1 MKKVFIYF
9 LSVISYRIGLVSFFY
24 FLNRRA
30 KRIIT
35 FHNVLPDGLFRKGVA
50 NGVSC
55 DLSSFLKI
63 IKECRKRFPVSN
75 DLLDPTTLT
84 ITFDDGYLNQYT
96 TAFKVLKE
104 RNLPAYVFVSDMRKE
119 ELLIDKLLH
128 WVAEVPIDLIPDG
141 NRSKYWVEE
150 IWPRFVADF
159 ERMGRTVFEELD
171 KAYPYAKI
179 RSSLPVAYCRER
191 LTRIPDECLDE
202 MRNAGWAVGW
212 HTVSHYPLSR
222 LSEDILKKELDS
234 PNEFRNVCLSYPYGN
249 PAEVGSGT
257 VRMAKAFGYPCAVS
271 NTNTDPA
278 NKSSFFLPRMSLPA
292 NKYRLHFR
300 LSGLEHFIKY
310 GHLLPIIEKT
320 K

>member
-1 MKKVFIYF
+1 MKTLVVRVIAF
-9 LSVISYRIGLVSFFY
+9 LAYVTGLDSLFY
-24 FLNRRA
+24 YLNRNA

-35 FHNVLPDGLFRKGVA
+35 FHNILTDDLFREGMA

-55 DLSSFLKI
+55 NLSSFLKI

-75 DLLDPTTLT
+75 DLFDPKTLT

-96 TAFKVLKE
+96 VAFKVLKGQ
-104 RNLPAYVFVSDMRKE
+104 NLPAYVFVSDMGEE
-119 ELLIDKLLH
+119 ELLVDKLLH
-128 WVAEVPIDLIPDG
+128 WVAEAPIGLIPGG
-141 NRSKYWVEE
+141 NRRRYWGSE

-159 ERMGRTVFEELD
+159 ERMGRTVLEELD

-249 PAEVGSGT
+249 PVEVGSGT
-257 VRMAKAFGYPCAVS
+257 VRMAEAFGYPCAVS

-300 LSGLEHFIKY
+300 LSGLEHLIKY